1 MNKIKQSTL
10 GAVLAGVVLA
20 LGSAPSFADSGAACS
35 TTPAPRM
42 KEYSW
47 MSIAR
52 WQQMFR
58 DQTAIAD
65 SGNVDLMFVG
75 DSITEGWNKAIWEKS
90 FGAWN
95 PGNFGIGGDHTGNVL
110 WRLQNGHA
118 EKLHPKLVVLTIG
131 VNNFFHCDAAP
142 VDVFEGVQAVVVRV
156 RKLYPDARILLNG
169 VLPYEQSAKSPK
181 RAQIVE
187 LNRMIAT
194 MDDGRNIFF
203 RDYGALFL
211 QPDGDMSREVMAD
224 FLHPTAK
231 GYQIWSDAMLPD
243 IKKLM
248 Q

>member
-1 MNKIKQSTL
+1 
-10 GAVLAGVVLA
+10 
-20 LGSAPSFADSGAACS
+20 
-35 TTPAPRM
+35 
-42 KEYSW
+42 
-47 MSIAR
+47 
-52 WQQMFR
+52 
-58 DQTAIAD
+58 
-65 SGNVDLMFVG
+65 
-75 DSITEGWNKAIWEKS
+75 
-90 FGAWN
+90 
-95 PGNFGIGGDHTGNVL
+95 
-110 WRLQNGHA
+110 
-118 EKLHPKLVVLTIG
+118 
-131 VNNFFHCDAAP
+131 
-142 VDVFEGVQAVVVRV
+142 VVRV